1 MMHQPLPANCAMNV
15 DPGLP
20 PGYVPQCP
28 AANGKRADC
37 KNITHGP
44 GGVSMFSKFSSR
56 SGEEDSRV
64 SEEGSRSLS
73 VLLLLRL
80 LCQSG

>member
-44 GGVSMFSKFSSR
+44 GGVSMFSKFSSVDDYFSSPGQR
-56 SGEEDSRV
+56 
-64 SEEGSRSLS
+64 
-73 VLLLLRL
+73 
-80 LCQSG
+80 